1 MEEQDASPR
10 THHPHDDNDDNAD
23 NNNNNVE
30 DDAADYQQQQQ
41 QQQQQTEHRRLLL
54 LVSWRQQYATREA
67 GFALA
72 RLMAY
77 VALGCACGGAGLPAL
92 LPLAVAYCVETALPP
107 PDSQQQHALLIVA
120 QGVCATQASLLCL
133 ANHKNNDAGWL
144 AGYAVMALW
153 CAASFSSSSIS
164 RHLRAPAVA
173 VLALCALATQ
183 QPPQA
188 SSTGWWLQLLF
199 LLVRAAV
206 AAVHSLWLRVATNDG
221 PAGPSPLLLAPSAGA
236 LGLAVLGVAVHAVVF
251 LMVAVLG
258 SSSNTIT
265 TTTTTTTTEKP
276 QHEHHH
282 SRGGGVVRLPLAAAA
297 AATLV
302 PLPHEALFNTDTLDV
317 QEAFRLAKAQYR
329 STVESSKSN

>member
-23 NNNNNVE
+23 NNNNNAE
-30 DDAADYQQQQQ
+30 DDTPDYQQQQQ
-41 QQQQQTEHRRLLL
+41 QHQNEHRRLLL

-188 SSTGWWLQLLF
+188 SSSSASGWWLQLLF

-258 SSSNTIT
+258 SSSNIT